1 MSGKTMWTRPLVT
14 AIALLGASGLTRAA
28 GAQQPDTLP
37 AASATLPASV
47 SREAAARYNA
57 PAALRVATPTT
68 IDSTRVVDGDV
79 ATLEAPLTIA
89 GVVRG
94 NVVAINAS
102 VTLRPGARVD
112 GAIFVVGGAIAGLE
126 DAKVGGEVRA
136 YQAPLRYTREG
147 DGIVAD
153 EPNGVEPLLA
163 WVRFRERR
171 EAENGLRIRNFAT
184 YNRVEGLPIYG
195 GPFITRRVPG
205 GTITAELFGVIRS
218 AESFAW
224 TSENIGHRATL
235 EARSNGP
242 VQLFAGG
249 RLQDVVDAV
258 ESWQVSNSEAALGT
272 FLLHRDMRDWYS
284 RLGGTM
290 YVGIADGRGASV
302 TASLS
307 DERWAS
313 RRERDPW
320 TLFRDT
326 QKWRPNPTVDDGRF
340 HTFRLTGT
348 VDTRNDPENP
358 RVGWYAL
365 AELEQ
370 GTGEIDAFGARSWL
384 STTGTP
390 LDPPRV
396 DRYRRGYLDLRRYN
410 RVSPETQLN
419 GRVVLAGWLGGDP
432 LPLERQLS
440 LGGLGTLP
448 GYDSREERAG
458 EDKLSCHG
466 VTSAPGKPAECDRI
480 ALAQL
485 EYRIDLGL
493 ERFRRNVAPIW
504 YSDAAVVVFVDAGRG
519 WRVDERSDVLGVP
532 GRKFPPLSSFQ
543 SDVGVGIDLSLFGV
557 YVAKAL
563 SVKDEPVNVFVRLQ
577 HRF

>member
-1 MSGKTMWTRPLVT
+1 MRGKAMWTRPLLT

-57 PAALRVATPTT
+57 PAALRVTTATT

-112 GAIFVVGGAIAGLE
+112 GAIFVVGGAIAGLQ
-126 DAKVGGEVRA
+126 DARVGGEVRA
-136 YQAPLRYTREG
+136 YQAPLRYVREG
-147 DGIVAD
+147 DGIAVE

-163 WVRFRERR
+163 WVRFRDRR
-171 EAENGLRIRNFAT
+171 ETENGLRVRNFAT

-224 TSENIGHRATL
+224 TSENIGHRATI

-290 YVGIADGRGASV
+290 YVGVADGRGAAL

-326 QKWRPNPTVDDGRF
+326 QQWRPNPGVDDGRF
-340 HTFRLTGT
+340 HTFRLAGT
-348 VDTRNDPENP
+348 VDTRNDPQNP
-358 RVGWYAL
+358 RVGWYTV
-365 AELEQ
+365 AELES
-370 GTGEIDAFGARSWL
+370 GTGEIDAFGARSWR

-396 DRYRRGYLDLRRYN
+396 DHYRRGFLDLRRYN
-410 RVSPETQLN
+410 RVSPGTQLN

-448 GYDSREERAG
+448 GFDSREARAG

-543 SDVGVGIDLSLFGV
+543 SDVGAGIDLSLFGV
-557 YVAKAL
+557 YVAKAV

>member
-1 MSGKTMWTRPLVT
+1 MTRTRRPLAA
-14 AIALLGASGLTRAA
+14 AIALLCACALAWPAA
-28 GAQQPDTLP
+28 AQVPDTLP
-37 AASATLPASV
+37 TAAGVLPPSV

-57 PAALRVATPTT
+57 PAALRVSTPTT
-68 IDSTRVVDGDV
+68 IESGRVVDGDV
-79 ATLEAPLTIA
+79 ASLEAPLTIA

-94 NVVAINAS
+94 NVTAINAD
-102 VTLRPGARVD
+102 VTLRAGARVD
-112 GAIFVVGGAIAGLE
+112 GAILVVGVVVAGLE
-126 DAKVGGEVRA
+126 GARVGGEVRA
-136 YQAPLRYTREG
+136 YQAALRFTREG
-147 DGIVAD
+147 ESIVID
-153 EPNGVEPLLA
+153 EPSAVEPLLS
-163 WVRFRERR
+163 WMHFRDRQ
-171 EAENGLRIRNFAT
+171 EAENGLRVRNYAT

-205 GTITAELFGVIRS
+205 GRVTAELFGVIRS
-218 AESFAW
+218 ADNFAW

-235 EARSNGP
+235 EARSDGQ

-249 RLQDVVDAV
+249 RLQDVVDAI
-258 ESWQVSNSEAALGT
+258 ESWQISNSEAALGS

-290 YVGIADGRGASV
+290 YVGVADARGASV

-326 QKWRPNPTVDDGRF
+326 QQWRPNPTIDDGRF
-340 HTFRLTGT
+340 HIFRLTGT
-348 VDTRNDPENP
+348 LDTRNDPVNP
-358 RVGWYAL
+358 RVGWYVL
-365 AELEQ
+365 AELEH
-370 GTGEIDAFGARSWL
+370 GTGEITSFGARSWI
-384 STTGTP
+384 SPTDGP
-390 LDPPRV
+390 LVPPRA
-396 DRYRRGYLDLRRYN
+396 DSYRRGFLDLRRYN

-432 LPLERQLS
+432 LPIQRQLS
-440 LGGLGTLP
+440 LGGIGTLP
-448 GYDSREERAG
+448 GYDSREQTPG

-466 VTSAPGKPAECDRI
+466 VVAAPGKPGECDRV

-493 ERFRRNVAPIW
+493 ERFRRNVVPIW
-504 YSDAAVVVFVDAGRG
+504 YSEAAVVVFVDAGRG
-519 WRVDERSDVLGVP
+519 WRVDDRRDIGLGVRG
-532 GRKFPPLSSFQ
+532 GRMPPLNTFQ
-543 SDVGVGIDLSLFGV
+543 SDVGAGVDLSLFGV
-557 YVAKAL
+557 YVAKAV
-563 SVKDEPVNVFVRLQ
+563 SVKDEPLNVFVRLK